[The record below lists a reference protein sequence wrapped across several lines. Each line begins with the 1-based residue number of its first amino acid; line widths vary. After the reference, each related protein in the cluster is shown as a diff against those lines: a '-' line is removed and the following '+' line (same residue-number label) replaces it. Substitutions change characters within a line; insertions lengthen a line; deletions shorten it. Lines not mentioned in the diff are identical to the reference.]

1 METSGKKLWYLE
13 NFNILNALS
22 NKEMMKLN
30 DRTKMRNCHK
40 NEVIYLPYEK
50 SNTLYFLKEGKVK
63 IASVS
68 EDGKEMIHA
77 ILGQGEIF
85 GELAIADD
93 QSERRQIA
101 EATEDALICSIDVKE
116 FGEFMQNNSN
126 LNLSITKAIGFRLR
140 KIQARLESL
149 WFKSAPERISSFIKD
164 LADEHGKDNGDEKV
178 VQLNLTHQEIA
189 SLTATTRQTVTSTLN
204 DLEKKEII
212 IYDRKR
218 ILIKKY
224 DQL

>member
-1 METSGKKLWYLE
+1 MESSGKKLWYLE
-13 NFNILNALS
+13 NFNILKALS
-22 NKEMMKLN
+22 KKEMMKLN
-30 DRTKMRNCHK
+30 ERTKMRNCHK

-85 GELAIADD
+85 GELAITDD
-93 QSERRQIA
+93 QGERKQIA

-149 WFKSAPERISSFIKD
+149 WFKSAPERIRGFIKD
-164 LADEHGKDNGDEKV
+164 LADEHGKDIGDEKV
-178 VQLNLTHQEIA
+178 VKLNLTHQEIA

-218 ILIKKY
+218 ILIRKY
-224 DQL
+224 DLL

>member
-13 NFNILNALS
+13 NFNILKALS
-22 NKEMMKLN
+22 KKEMMKLN
-30 DRTKMRNCHK
+30 ERTKMRNCHK

-85 GELAIADD
+85 GELAITDN
-93 QSERRQIA
+93 QGERKQIA

-149 WFKSAPERISSFIKD
+149 WFKSAPERIRSFIKD
-164 LADEHGKDNGDEKV
+164 LADEHGRDVGDEKV

-204 DLEKKEII
+204 DLEKKKII

-218 ILIKKY
+218 ILIRKY
-224 DQL
+224 DLL

>member
-1 METSGKKLWYLE
+1 MDSSGKKLWYLE
-13 NFNILNALS
+13 NFNILKALS
-22 NKEMMKLN
+22 KSEMMKLN
-30 DRTKMRNCHK
+30 ERTKMRNCHK

-50 SNTLYFLKEGKVK
+50 SNTIYFLKEGKVK
-63 IASVS
+63 ISSVS
-68 EDGKEMIHA
+68 EDGREMIHA

-85 GELAIADD
+85 GELAITD
-93 QSERRQIA
+93 QSERKQIA
-101 EATEDALICSIDVKE
+101 EATEDALVCSIDVNE
-116 FGEFMQNNSN
+116 FSEFMRSNSR

-149 WFKSAPERISSFIKD
+149 WFKSAPERIRSFIKD
-164 LADEHGKDNGDEKV
+164 LADEHGRDVGDEKSV
-178 VQLNLTHQEIA
+178 NLNLTHQEIA

-204 DLEKKEII
+204 DLEKKGII

-224 DQL
+224 NEL

>member
-1 METSGKKLWYLE
+1 MDSSGKKLWYLE
-13 NFNILNALS
+13 NFNILKALS
-22 NKEMMKLN
+22 KKEMMKLN
-30 DRTKMRNCHK
+30 ERTKMRNCHK
-40 NEVIYLPYEK
+40 NEAIYLPYEK
-50 SNTLYFLKEGKVK
+50 SNTIFFLKEGKVK
-63 IASVS
+63 ISSVS

-85 GELAIADD
+85 GELAITD
-93 QSERRQIA
+93 QSERKQIA
-101 EATEDALICSIDVKE
+101 EATEDALVCSIDVNE
-116 FGEFMQNNSN
+116 FSEFMRNNSR

-149 WFKSAPERISSFIKD
+149 WFKSAPERIRSFIKD
-164 LADEHGKDNGDEKV
+164 LADEHGRDVGDEKSV
-178 VQLNLTHQEIA
+178 NLNLTHQEIA

-204 DLEKKEII
+204 DLEKNGII

-224 DQL
+224 DEL

>member
-1 METSGKKLWYLE
+1 MDTSGKKLWYLE
-13 NFNILNALS
+13 NFNILKALS
-22 NKEMMKLN
+22 KKEMMNLN
-30 DRTKMRNCHK
+30 EQTKMRNCHK

-85 GELAIADD
+85 GELAITDD
-93 QSERRQIA
+93 QGERKQIA

-164 LADEHGKDNGDEKV
+164 LTDEHGKDIGDEKV

-204 DLEKKEII
+204 DLEKKGII

-224 DQL
+224 DLL

>member
-13 NFNILNALS
+13 NFNILKALS
-22 NKEMMKLN
+22 RKEMMNLN
-30 DRTKMRNCHK
+30 ERTKMRNCHK

-68 EDGKEMIHA
+68 ENGKEMIHA

-85 GELAIADD
+85 GELAITDD
-93 QSERRQIA
+93 QGERKQIA

-116 FGEFMQNNSN
+116 FGEFMQNNSK

-164 LADEHGKDNGDEKV
+164 LTDEHGKDIGDEKV

-218 ILIKKY
+218 ILIREY
-224 DQL
+224 DLL